1 MAKTGLSIKYE
12 LISKNQTRMVTV
24 VMITS
29 VIIVLLVVFAN
40 SLFSK
45 MTHQNKVIKAQEEA
59 LEVLRANKEELQKLE
74 VSFQEFIESKQP
86 ATKLGKTNLDTVR
99 DALPSVYNY
108 PNLLVNINNLFSSRS
123 ISYNVTVGT
132 INLGDQVTRVSPEP
146 KPVEIPIGFLISGE
160 IDDLADIFDRL
171 DNSIR
176 PINIRSMSVSYDTAI
191 ETDTPAITV
200 RLEAVTYF
208 LPKKDLKP
216 TDEAIE

>member
-45 MTHQNKVIKAQEEA
+45 MTHQSKVIKAQEEA
-59 LEVLRANKEELQKLE
+59 LEVLRANQEELQKLE
-74 VSFQEFIESKQP
+74 ASFQEFLKSKQP

-108 PNLLVNINNLFSSRS
+108 PNLLVNINNLFSST
-123 ISYNVTVGT
+123 SYNVTVGT
-132 INLGDQVTRVSPEP
+132 TNLDDQVTKVSPEP
-146 KPVEIPIGFLISGE
+146 QPVEIPISFLISGE
-160 IDDLADIFDRL
+160 INDLADIFDRL

-176 PINIRSMSVSYDTAI
+176 PINIRSMSVGYDTAT
-191 ETDTPAITV
+191 ETDNPAITV
-200 RLEAVTYF
+200 RLSAVTYF
-208 LPKKDLKP
+208 LPKKNLKP